1 MKLLV
6 DLFVCLKYNSIV
18 EVKQTNKP
26 IRRNVGWEKHQQL
39 LTGRDLKMYNIGYYS
54 YQDPRLVPP
63 DYWDEPDDRQTRD
76 EVVRRYTVAALKALH
91 RELDAEELASVTPED
106 IEVWA
111 LEIAAENGSVF

>member
-1 MKLLV
+1 
-6 DLFVCLKYNSIV
+6 
-18 EVKQTNKP
+18 
-26 IRRNVGWEKHQQL
+26 
-39 LTGRDLKMYNIGYYS
+39 MYNIGYCS

-63 DYWDEPDDRQTRD
+63 DYWDEPDDRPTR
-76 EVVRRYTVAALKALH
+76 EEMVARYTVAALKDMH